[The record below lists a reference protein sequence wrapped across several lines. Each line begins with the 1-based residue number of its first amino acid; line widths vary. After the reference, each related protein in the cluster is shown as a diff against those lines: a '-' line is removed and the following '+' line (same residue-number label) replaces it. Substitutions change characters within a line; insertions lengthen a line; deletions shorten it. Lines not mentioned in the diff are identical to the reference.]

1 MKNIRFTI
9 EIDNVNEEE
18 LRDINEQLHNDKN
31 VGHAIGE
38 CEFASNEFRIFQKNK
53 LIDSYEYHDLFEL
66 LIKLSKTYPS
76 VKFKMNLNCSASFT
90 PWIDY
95 YQNGIMESCY
105 AVYPEPKNVSWTH
118 EWTFAEKLALE
129 SHSKNRATMTL
140 TKVIASLTTMEPG
153 TTRY

>member
-18 LRDINEQLHNDKN
+18 LRDINEQLHNNKDF
-31 VGHAIGE
+31 GHAIGE
-38 CEFASNEFRIFQKNK
+38 CEFASKEFYIFRKNK
-53 LIDSYEYHDLFEL
+53 PIDSYEYRDLFET

-76 VKFKMNLNCSASFT
+76 VKFKMNLNNSASFT

-95 YQNGIMESCY
+95 YQNGVMESCH

-118 EWTFAEKLALE
+118 EWTFAEKFALE
-129 SHSKNRATMTL
+129 SHSKKR
-140 TKVIASLTTMEPG
+140 
-153 TTRY
+153 R